1 MGQGCRAE
9 GNRGKG
15 VRAETAVSYNANA
28 IIRTVLPLKDV
39 IPPRRF
45 PQLSTA
51 ISVVGGLALPVL
63 WWTGVLDGDQA
74 MLFVVSLLFLS
85 MFADTVE
92 DRLGPM
98 RFLVVYLVG
107 HAAGTALSLRLDA
120 SATPLIGLTGPA
132 VAAIVGAYVVLYPNS
147 RILLLTPVPFD
158 AHEVPA
164 VFFVGLFF
172 ILHVAGGASALAPAG
187 AGFAAGALTCLG
199 LKRPMVW

>member
-1 MGQGCRAE
+1 M
-9 GNRGKG
+9 
-15 VRAETAVSYNANA
+15 
-28 IIRTVLPLKDV
+28 LPLKDV

-51 ISVVGGLALPVL
+51 ITVVGGLALPVL
-63 WWTGVLDGDQA
+63 WWKGVLDGDQA

-147 RILLLTPVPFD
+147 RILLLTPVPLD

-164 VFFVGLFF
+164 MFFIGLFF